1 MITYQQVAHLIT
13 FEPEILDEVKYRY
26 RKDFIA
32 WFPLNMHVI
41 EAFERYA
48 IELKRNGNR
57 EYYSI
62 KAILERLRWDS
73 MLEDSALDYKLNN
86 NHAAC
91 ISRILMRLNP
101 ELDGMFQLRSQVKPR
116 NEVEVEDARDDEEEY
131 AVAAI

>member
-1 MITYQQVAHLIT
+1 MITYQQVANMLM
-13 FEPEILDEVKYRY
+13 FYPEVFDDIVPRY
-26 RKDFIA
+26 RKQFME
-32 WFPLNMHVI
+32 WWPTNMHVI

-48 IELKRNGNR
+48 IQLRRSGKR

-101 ELDGMFQLRSQVKPR
+101 ELDGMFQTRSQVKKD
-116 NEVEVEDARDDEEEY
+116 VEEIRDEEEEY

>member
-116 NEVEVEDARDDEEEY
+116 NEVEDARDEEEEY

>member
-13 FEPEILDEVKYRY
+13 FEPEILDKVKYRY
-26 RKDFIA
+26 RKDFIE

-116 NEVEVEDARDDEEEY
+116 HEVEDARDEEEEY

>member
-116 NEVEVEDARDDEEEY
+116 HEHEVEDARDEEEEY

>member
-1 MITYQQVAHLIT
+1 MITYQQVAHLII

-101 ELDGMFQLRSQVKPR
+101 ELDGMFQTRSQVKKD
-116 NEVEVEDARDDEEEY
+116 VEEIRDEEEEY

>member
-1 MITYQQVAHLIT
+1 MITYQQIANLLV
-13 FEPEILDEVKYRY
+13 FYPEIFDEVKPRY
-26 RKDFIA
+26 RKQFME
-32 WFPLNMHVI
+32 WWPTNMHVI

-48 IELKRNGNR
+48 IQLRRSGKR

-73 MLEDSALDYKLNN
+73 MLNDSALDYKLNN
-86 NHAAC
+86 NRAAC

-101 ELDGMFQLRSQVKPR
+101 ELDGMFKTRSMVKKD
-116 NEVEVEDARDDEEEY
+116 VEEIRDEEDEY

>member
-1 MITYQQVAHLIT
+1 MITYQQVARLLS
-13 FEPEILDEVKYRY
+13 FEPEILDEVKPRY
-26 RKDFIA
+26 RKQFME
-32 WFPLNMHVI
+32 WWPTNMHVI

-48 IELKRNGNR
+48 IQLRRSGKR

-73 MLEDSALDYKLNN
+73 MLNDSALDYKLNN

-101 ELDGMFQLRSQVKPR
+101 ELDGMFQTRSQVKKD
-116 NEVEVEDARDDEEEY
+116 VEEIRDEEEEY

>member
-1 MITYQQVAHLIT
+1 MITYQQVANLLM
-13 FEPEILDEVKYRY
+13 FYPEVLDDIMPRY
-26 RKDFIA
+26 RKQFME
-32 WFPLNMHVI
+32 WWPTNMHVI
-41 EAFERYA
+41 EAFEKYA
-48 IELKRNGNR
+48 IQLKRSGKR

-101 ELDGMFQLRSQVKPR
+101 ELDGMFLTRSQVKKD
-116 NEVEVEDARDDEEEY
+116 VEEIRDEEEEY

>member
-26 RKDFIA
+26 RKDFIE

-116 NEVEVEDARDDEEEY
+116 HEVEDARDDEEEY